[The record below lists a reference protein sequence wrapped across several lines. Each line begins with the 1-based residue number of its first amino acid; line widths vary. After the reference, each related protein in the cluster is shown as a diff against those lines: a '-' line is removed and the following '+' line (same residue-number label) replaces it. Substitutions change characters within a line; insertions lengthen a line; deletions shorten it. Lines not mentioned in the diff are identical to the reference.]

1 MSMHSPDISVLEFA
15 LSEAGQH
22 RDLWLCTVLHTW
34 GSSPRSP
41 GTMMAVSQT
50 GQSCGSLSG
59 GCIEEHFMQRLAQGA
74 YHMPSQQVRYGAGSD
89 VPDISLPCGGSLEV
103 LVEYLPA
110 TVDTLDYLHR
120 MLLALRGEF
129 PQEKT
134 LEPGEP
140 ARLTPCPHPPPGPV
154 VDLQGSTLRLRLA
167 PPVQLIIAGLSP
179 VAEYCIEFA
188 RAVGFTVLVCEHR
201 EAMRATFSAQKIRP
215 DFPARY
221 LEQHGCG
228 PNSAVLCLTHDAR
241 IDDLTLMEACR
252 TPAFYIGALGSR
264 RNSEKRLDRLRKIAG
279 LNERQ
284 LARIHGPV
292 GLAIGSKTPAE
303 IALAIIADIVRVKN
317 GPVSMNE
324 SPDEG
329 SEFAEIDGSLSAKV

>member
-1 MSMHSPDISVLEFA
+1 MSMYSPDIRVLEFA

-22 RDLWLCTVLHTW
+22 RDLWLCTVLNTW

-41 GTMMAVSQT
+41 GALMAVSQT
-50 GQSCGSLSG
+50 NTSCGSLSG

-74 YHMPSQQVRYGAGSD
+74 YRNPSQLVRYGAGSD
-89 VPDISLPCGGSLEV
+89 IPEISLPCGGSLEV

-110 TVDTLDYLHR
+110 TAETLDYLHR
-120 MLLALRGEF
+120 MLLALLGEF

-140 ARLTPCPHPPPGPV
+140 AILTPCPHPPPGPV
-154 VDLQGSTLRLRLA
+154 VHLQDTTLRLRLA
-167 PPVQLIIAGLSP
+167 PPVQIIIAGLSP

-201 EAMRATFSAQKIRP
+201 EAMRATFSSHKTRP

-221 LEQHGCG
+221 LERHGCG

-264 RNSEKRLDRLRKIAG
+264 RNSEKRLERLRKVAD
-279 LNERQ
+279 LDEAQ
-284 LARIHGPV
+284 LARIRGPV

-317 GPVSMNE
+317 GVGVSCE
-324 SPDEG
+324 R
-329 SEFAEIDGSLSAKV
+329 